1 MPIKK
6 IEKDR
11 EFRKGERLSKYKSY
25 SEQDILENRD
35 AKMSNSEMLEENI
48 LHNMPMINGVPQ
60 EGFREPQEI
69 KTGGLIQGKP
79 KLALRGWK

>member
-1 MPIKK
+1 MPRN
-6 IEKDR
+6 KDKST
-11 EFRKGERLSKYKSY
+11 EPLSKYKSY
-25 SEQDILENRD
+25 SELDILKNLS
-35 AKMSNSEMLEENI
+35 AKHPTGEILEENI
-48 LHNMPMINGVPQ
+48 YENMPTIRGIPQ

>member
-1 MPIKK
+1 ML
-6 IEKDR
+6 
-11 EFRKGERLSKYKSY
+11 FRSVSQSRY
-25 SEQDILENRD
+25 
-35 AKMSNSEMLEENI
+35 ALEENI
-48 LHNMPMINGVPQ
+48 FHNMPMINGVPQ